1 MRRAHLFFYFFYF
14 VCCFV
19 TAVNKPLKFHVA
31 GDQDNDNVMIRAVW
45 WGYLNPSNIVALE
58 NPKRTDDEGMEM
70 ILGEDMTSEEAN
82 DKKKKRQERFGVQN
96 DDDDDDNDAGLSA
109 EEIEL
114 RNKRRERFAED
125 VDEDDDNG
133 MEMESTT
140 KRREVPHDVKVGVC
154 YFLFFFCGRGGFCC
168 CCCFIF
174 YLSYSFVLFFSWLL
188 VGCLI
193 HLYLFFV
200 SVDAMSFIF
209 TVATT

>member
-1 MRRAHLFFYFFYF
+1 MRCAHLFFYFFYF

-125 VDEDDDNG
+125 LDEEDAQPRNRVTVGELEANQDGEEGELWSDWYIDNKTG
-133 MEMESTT
+133 EELDSQLAQIAENEEMKYME
-140 KRREVPHDVKVGVC
+140 DLGVGE
-154 YFLFFFCGRGGFCC
+154 G
-168 CCCFIF
+168 
-174 YLSYSFVLFFSWLL
+174 
-188 VGCLI
+188 VG
-193 HLYLFFV
+193 
-200 SVDAMSFIF
+200 
-209 TVATT
+209 